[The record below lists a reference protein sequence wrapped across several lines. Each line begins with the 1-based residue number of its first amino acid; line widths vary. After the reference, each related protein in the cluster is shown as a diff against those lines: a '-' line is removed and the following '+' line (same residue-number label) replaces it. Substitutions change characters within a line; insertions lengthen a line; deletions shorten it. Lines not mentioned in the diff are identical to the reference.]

1 MNNVLGGPVVGRE
14 ALQRAAQQVV
24 RETHERQEEHIR
36 PGGWYSHSVLVTA
49 LKHVANGEHKVIFN
63 RLEADQ
69 YDALMSDPLAIG
81 ALVNENNAHWSALV
95 RHAGLL
101 WHVDSK
107 FSPKLM
113 DRDAFKQC
121 LQTFPSTFAV
131 TRKEHPWE

>member
-1 MNNVLGGPVVGRE
+1 MCIRDSFNTL
-14 ALQRAAQQVV
+14 
-24 RETHERQEEHIR
+24 ET
-36 PGGWYSHSVLVTA
+36 
-49 LKHVANGEHKVIFN
+49 
-63 RLEADQ
+63 DQ

-101 WHVDSK
+101 WHVDRK

-121 LQTFPSTFAV
+121 QQTFPSTFGV